1 MNNAD
6 KKIPDASGIVKK
18 TDYNTK
24 ITEIESK
31 MLSITGLAITASL
44 TAVENKTPD
53 VSSLINETYYD
64 AKMSDIESK
73 YFTIADYNKF
83 TSPTLDAKIKQ
94 KELNDK
100 PAIAR
105 FINIADLNMK
115 GARSNNKA
123 SRV

>member
-1 MNNAD
+1 M
-6 KKIPDASGIVKK
+6 PVGLLKK

-73 YFTIADYNKF
+73 YFTIVDYNKF
-83 TSPTLDAKIKQ
+83 TSPALDAKIKQ
-94 KELNDK
+94 KE
-100 PAIAR
+100 
-105 FINIADLNMK
+105 
-115 GARSNNKA
+115 
-123 SRV
+123 